1 MITFSPDGNSIP
13 GRIPDLIAKY
23 QEGYYIVIC
32 SRYTDGAKS
41 EDDIVARFGN
51 HPLEESEIEDALQI
65 AIDLN
70 ELVKTLPTHTGL
82 QNGTKYP
89 DV

>member
-1 MITFSPDGNSIP
+1 MTVSVYDRLDKTETGFV
-13 GRIPDLIAKY
+13 RAMAREL
-23 QEGYYIVIC
+23 
-32 SRYTDGAKS
+32 
-41 EDDIVARFGN
+41 IVARFGN
-51 HPLEESEIEDALQI
+51 HPLEESEIEDAIQI

-82 QNGTKYP
+82 RNGTKYP